1 MYWLTDRHRGQAPSH
16 ILISMDQIEL
26 VLLWLLL
33 LLLLLLLGAAL

>member
-26 VLLWLLL
+26 VLLWLW
-33 LLLLLLLGAAL
+33 LLGAAL